1 MALAIAPVGGW
12 IAVEQ
17 GFGGAIFYVAAAV
30 LLWVGGF
37 DIIYACQDYDF
48 DRKTGL
54 YSLPSR
60 IGLANA
66 LLLSRCFHAVMVL
79 LLVQAFL
86 EFGLSYLSW
95 ASLVLVAVSLIYEHS
110 LVTPDDFS
118 RVNSAFFTV
127 NGFISVILFVAIAF
141 DLWLFV

>member
-1 MALAIAPVGGW
+1 
-12 IAVEQ
+12 
-17 GFGGAIFYVAAAV
+17 
-30 LLWVGGF
+30 VGGF

-86 EFGLSYLSW
+86 EFGLSCLSW

-110 LVTPDDFS
+110 LVKPDDFS